1 MTLIT
6 PLPMSHQLAAQCG
19 VDSTNVQRMKASFL
33 GEDEEDESIVGR
45 RLSMMTDRGK
55 SMNLSMVTIDG
66 AKSMGFSMNAKD
78 GKSMELSINTDEVGL

>member
-1 MTLIT
+1 MTIIT

-55 SMNLSMVTIDG
+55 SMSFSIVTINKG
-66 AKSMGFSMNAKD
+66 EAMGFSMNAKY
-78 GKSMELSINTDEVGL
+78 GKSMQLYQY